1 MNKPTTKIILALAA
15 AAAVALAAPAGAQQ
29 PGARDA
35 SKISGGTYKADPNHT
50 QVAWSVDH
58 FGFSTLFGMFGQIT
72 GTLELDPKNP
82 AGARLDIKIPMSG
95 LTVTSEKFSTHLRGN
110 EFLDVEKFPEA
121 TFKSTSVEVLG
132 EKARLKGDLTVH
144 GVTQPV
150 TLAAS
155 FHGAGENPMTK
166 AETVGFSATGAVKRS
181 DFGLGKFSPAV
192 SDEVDL
198 TIVGAFEK

>member
-1 MNKPTTKIILALAA
+1 MKKLILAAGLAAALAA
-15 AAAVALAAPAGAQQ
+15 SGAALAQQ
-29 PGARDA
+29 PGARDVA
-35 SKISGGTYKADPNHT
+35 RISAGTYKVDPNHT

-72 GTLELDPKNP
+72 GTLELDPKN
-82 AGARLDIKIPMSG
+82 AVAAKLDIKIPMSG
-95 LTVTSEKFSTHLRGN
+95 LTVTSPKFAEHLKGN

-132 EKARLKGDLTVH
+132 EKARVKGDLTVH

-150 TLAAS
+150 SLAVS

-166 AETVGFSATGAVKRS
+166 AQTVGFSATGTVKRS

-192 SDEVDL
+192 SDEVEM